1 MPSAT
6 VIIYQAECKYTVKI
20 YLQYEQINFY
30 KGRVILRKV
39 NRVTNIILFILTG
52 LQCSESI

>member
-30 KGRVILRKV
+30 KGRVILREV